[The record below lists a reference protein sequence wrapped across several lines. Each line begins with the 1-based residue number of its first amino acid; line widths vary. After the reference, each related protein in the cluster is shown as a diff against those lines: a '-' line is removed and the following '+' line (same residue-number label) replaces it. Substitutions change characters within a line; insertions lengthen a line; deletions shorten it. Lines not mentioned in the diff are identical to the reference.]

1 MPRRRGEAAR
11 RRRALRFACAISET
25 CARVA
30 RSSWAMR
37 SLTADR
43 STEGAATRGA
53 DFTSL
58 TPAAS
63 FSDCARNPE
72 RSPRN
77 EATDFSSASTRLAM
91 AGSGAGAAGLL
102 ILASMPATRA
112 ARSSITAALNGGAED
127 VAGKTAGHP
136 KSQPTQITNAAAT
149 APDTGAM
156 TQGEIA
162 AAGSSETGSSE
173 MGLWEDGSWEDGSS
187 ETGSGGAS
195 SAAFRVSLDTSD
207 ASRSMVGG
215 GRLARPES
223 GDGVVSSGLSST
235 IAPVPYLLVPNIT
248 RFGASDQSSALISSE
263 PRPDLLFWRVSF
275 TRPGSH
281 PGSSPRHASLENA
294 L

>member
-1 MPRRRGEAAR
+1 MRRSGTSSAGL
-11 RRRALRFACAISET
+11 ALPCAISEA

-30 RSSWAMR
+30 RSTCAMR
-37 SLTADR
+37 SLIADR
-43 STEGAATRGA
+43 STEAADSRGV

-58 TPAAS
+58 TAAVS
-63 FSDCARNPE
+63 FSDCARRPE

-77 EATDFSSASTRLAM
+77 EAMDFSSASTRLTM

-136 KSQPTQITNAAAT
+136 KSQPTQITSEAAT
-149 APDTGAM
+149 APETAAM

-162 AAGSSETGSSE
+162 GAGSGE
-173 MGLWEDGSWEDGSS
+173 L
-187 ETGSGGAS
+187 GSGCAASGCAS
-195 SAAFRVSLDTSD
+195 SPAFRVSPETSD

-215 GRLARPES
+215 VRLARPES

-235 IAPVPYLLVPNIT
+235 IATVPHSLRPNIT
-248 RFGASDQSSALISSE
+248 RFGASYLSSALISSE
-263 PRPDLLFWRVSF
+263 PSSNLLFWRVLL
-275 TRPGSH
+275 TRPGTT
-281 PGSSPRHASLENA
+281 PDQVRGHALLENA